1 MDTKRATLQF
11 RVTLMEVEPPVWR
24 RIEVPANYRFWDLHV
39 AIQDAMGWLDYH
51 LHMFRVLNPVT
62 GGTDEIGIP
71 DEDAF
76 EGDPVCL
83 AGWEV
88 PVARY
93 FEAVGTHATYEYD
106 FGDDWVHDVEL
117 EAVGRRQAGTKYP
130 RCLDGQRACPPED
143 CGGPHGYARLLETIA
158 DPTDDEYE
166 STLEWLGG
174 AFDPEAFSCRE
185 VRFENP
191 NMRWRIAFATDR

>member
-1 MDTKRATLQF
+1 MDTKRATLQL
-11 RVTLMEVEPPVWR
+11 RVTLTEVEPPVWR
-24 RIEVPANYRFWDLHV
+24 RIEVPANYTFWDLHV

-51 LHMFRVLNPVT
+51 LHVFRVLNPVT

-76 EGDPVCL
+76 EDDPVCL

-88 PVARY
+88 PVALY
-93 FEAVGTHATYEYD
+93 FETVGTHATYKYD
-106 FGDDWVHDVEL
+106 FGDGWVHDVEL
-117 EAVGRRQAGTKYP
+117 EAVGCRQAGTKYP

-166 STLEWLGG
+166 SMLEWLGG
-174 AFDPEAFSCRE
+174 AFDAEAFSCRK

-191 NMRWRIAFATDR
+191 NVRWRIAFATDQ